1 MAHPLRRTVAAVA
14 AILTTALLYA
24 SDTGPAGGPVRAPGR
39 TAPVADSARTM
50 DAYLSDAADMYRFSG
65 AVLVARGTDVL
76 LAKGYG
82 LADISTGTP
91 NTPHTRYR
99 IASVTKQFTALA
111 ILRLQ
116 ELRRLKVT
124 DPVCRFVRPCPHA
137 WKPITIEH
145 LLTHTS
151 GIPNFT
157 ERSDIESV
165 VTTHLSPEELVGLF
179 RDEPLDHPAGSRW
192 RYSNSGYALLGYI
205 VERVTG
211 GTYADFLDRQIL
223 GPLGLSETGYDV
235 NHPGPQTHAVGYYPF
250 RTPAPFHDMS
260 IAYAAGALY
269 STVTD
274 LYRWNRFLL
283 TGTPRII
290 GADALAQMFTP
301 RAAIDPDR
309 PDLYGWYCYGL
320 GLLGENADATYSH
333 SGGINGFSSFNLLRP
348 HHELSVT
355 VLSNQQTDRTDVI
368 ADKLATIVD
377 P

>member
-111 ILRLQ
+111 ILKLQ

-179 RDEPLDHPAGSRW
+179 RDEPLDHPVGSRW
-192 RYSNSGYALLGYI
+192 RYSNSGYTLLGYI
-205 VERVTG
+205 IERVTG
-211 GTYADFLDRQIL
+211 ATFADFLGRHIL
-223 GPLGLSETGYDV
+223 GPLGMSESGYDV
-235 NHPGPQTHAVGYYPF
+235 NHPDSTHAVGYDPIGQ
-250 RTPAPFHDMS
+250 PAPFIDMS
-260 IAYAAGALY
+260 IPYSAGAMY

-283 TGTPRII
+283 TGTPPIVS
-290 GADALAQMFTP
+290 ADSRAQMLTP
-301 RAAIDPDR
+301 RRLVNPDR
-309 PDLYGWYCYGL
+309 PDLYGHYGYGL
-320 GLLGENADATYSH
+320 HFLGEAAAATYFH
-333 SGGINGFSSFNLLRP
+333 GGGINGFGAHNLVRP
-348 HHELSVT
+348 HDQLSIT
-355 VLSNQQTDRTDVI
+355 VLSNQRVTRVDHI
-368 ADKLATIVD
+368 ADQLATIAD
-377 P
+377 G